1 MLYLL
6 MTNQNYSIEKLL
18 VKPIFVRPNVHLDTL
33 FDEFKKKRT
42 HIAVVQDKEF
52 KTIGIVTM
60 EDLLEELVG
69 DIDESNEGGE
79 NHE

>member
-1 MLYLL
+1 M
-6 MTNQNYSIEKLL
+6 
-18 VKPIFVRPNVHLDTL
+18 
-33 FDEFKKKRT
+33 
-42 HIAVVQDKEF
+42 AVVQDKEF

>member
-1 MLYLL
+1 MGWYTIASFDRDPFFVITDNINKNLNLYAKWV
-6 MTNQNYSIEKLL
+6 E
-18 VKPIFVRPNVHLDTL
+18 VKT
-33 FDEFKKKRT
+33 
-42 HIAVVQDKEF
+42 KEL

-79 NHE
+79 SHD

>member
-1 MLYLL
+1 MQP
-6 MTNQNYSIEKLL
+6 NQNYNIENLL
-18 VKPIFVRPNVHLDTL
+18 VEPIFVRPNVHLDTL

-42 HIAVVQDKEF
+42 HIAVVQDKEL

-79 NHE
+79 SHD